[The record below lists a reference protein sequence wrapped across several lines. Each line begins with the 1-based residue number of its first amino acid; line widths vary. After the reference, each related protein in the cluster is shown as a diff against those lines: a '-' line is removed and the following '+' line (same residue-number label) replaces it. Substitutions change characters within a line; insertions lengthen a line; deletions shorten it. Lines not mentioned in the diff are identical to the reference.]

1 MKLFQV
7 VTLVAAAMTA
17 GPAAFADAYE
27 GKDFVWYCKSDKA
40 TDAQKL
46 TVNALYGA
54 INAKEGTS
62 CEDAMKTLKSTIE
75 LDLSGKN
82 LSDLAPL
89 TGLTALRTLVVEDN
103 QLTSLATLPE
113 LPELAFLDVSTNK
126 INDLSPLSAQKGLV
140 ALDVSVNA
148 IAEIPAGLLPK
159 EMETLAI
166 SSNPIE
172 NFDFLKGVEK
182 VSLWLDLSGLKHIR
196 WAHFSHLV
204 PHVSRFLDLTNS
216 HIDSIDLPAGDE
228 SYEWQMREIHLKG
241 TKITSL
247 AFFKRITIPMLRGFS
262 GPSLKTKTE
271 ANCPTKGV
279 PSLVAQFC
287 SE

>member
-1 MKLFQV
+1 MKLLQV
-7 VTLVAAAMTA
+7 AALAAAMTA

-46 TVNALYGA
+46 TVAAVYEA
-54 INAKEGTS
+54 IEAKEGTS
-62 CEDAMKTLKSTIE
+62 CKDAMKVLKSAVE

-89 TGLTALRTLVVEDN
+89 SGLSALSGLVLENN

-113 LPELAFLDVSTNK
+113 LPELAFLDVSANK
-126 INDLSPLSAQKGLV
+126 ITDLSALSAQKSLV
-140 ALDVSVNA
+140 ALDASENA
-148 IAEIPAGLLPK
+148 IVAIPAGVLPK
-159 EMETLAI
+159 EMDTLAV

-182 VSLWLDLSGLKHIR
+182 VALWLDLSGLQNIR
-196 WAHFSHLV
+196 WAHFAHLV

-216 HIDSIDLPAGDE
+216 HLTSVDLPAGDE
-228 SYEWQMREIHLKG
+228 SYEWQMRELHLKG
-241 TKITSL
+241 TKLTSL

-271 ANCPTKGV
+271 ANCPTEGV
-279 PSLVAQFC
+279 PGPVAQFC
-287 SE
+287 SPE